1 MLSLLYDLACVYD
14 LSLKTKNVISAE
26 RYVLNVAKFYFATY
40 FTVGIP

>member
-1 MLSLLYDLACVYD
+1 MLSLLYD

-26 RYVLNVAKFYFATY
+26 RYVLNVAKFYFAAY